1 MPSFKKLSDSQTVK
15 NLLKYMKSTP
25 KLCNYEYFLIKG
37 ANEYSTGKS
46 WLPQSGVNC
55 PPTPDG

>member
-1 MPSFKKLSDSQTVK
+1 MGDSQTVK

-37 ANEYSTGKS
+37 VNEYSAGKS